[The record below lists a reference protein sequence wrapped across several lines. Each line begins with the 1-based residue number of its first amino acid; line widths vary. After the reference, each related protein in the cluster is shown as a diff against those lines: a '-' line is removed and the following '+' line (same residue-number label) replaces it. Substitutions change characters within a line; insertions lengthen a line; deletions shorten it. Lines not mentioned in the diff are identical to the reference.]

1 MIRTPAP
8 FLAAAAAILVMAGCD
23 SNPVESLPDITGTY
37 TLVAVDGDPPPAV
50 LYEDDE
56 ILFEIVS
63 GTLVLSSSD
72 TYSEPVTLR
81 FTDKVNGVS
90 ETAVETDT
98 GSFTVTSATTVTFTS
113 SDPEIG
119 SYTATISG
127 NDITYNLGGGT
138 QVTYRR

>member
-1 MIRTPAP
+1 MTRTPAP
-8 FLAAAAAILVMAGCD
+8 LLTAATAILVMAGCD
-23 SNPVESLPDITGTY
+23 SNPVASLPDITGTY
-37 TLVAVDGDPPPAV
+37 TLVSVDGEPLPAI

-56 ILFEIVS
+56 IRFELVS
-63 GTLVLSSSD
+63 GTLILSASD

-81 FTDKVNGVS
+81 VTDKVSDVS

-98 GSFTVTSATTVTFTS
+98 GSFTVTSATSVTFTS

-127 NDITYNLGGGT
+127 NELTYTFGGSL
-138 QVTYRR
+138 VTYRR